1 MAKSI
6 YDMTDEEIMSME
18 FPPEAD
24 DNKEDKQD
32 TEPEPEDV
40 KDTQDSSSGSDED
53 NQFDHEDKNDQV
65 KEDNAQVEPDDKN
78 MSSDNDKSDKND
90 TLNQDDDKKD
100 EPEDKADTASS
111 GSISGSKEVN
121 KVNDKQVDDK
131 NNSTNILDKNS
142 DIEVNYEDFYKK
154 VMAPFKA
161 NGKTISL
168 KNADEAIQLMQMG
181 ANYTRKMQ
189 SIAPYRKTLMMLEKA
204 QLLDEDKLSYAIDL
218 LNGNQEAIKK
228 LLKDTKVDP
237 LEFNTEDNVN
247 YQPGLNNRVSDAEVN
262 FKSALDDLVSTA
274 DGLNT
279 VKEIN
284 TNWDEESKGEL
295 WKEPR
300 LMNIIHQQK
309 MAGIYDQIA
318 DEVNR
323 RKVLGIIPSN
333 IPFIYA
339 YNQVGQEMAQ
349 QRQAQSQSKNRGP
362 IAVRPAMT
370 KTDNGINNA
379 ARVKAAAPTRT
390 TPKSVK
396 PLINPLAMSDEEFM
410 AKYGDKY

>member
-6 YDMTDEEIMSME
+6 YEMTDEEIMSME
-18 FPPEAD
+18 LP
-24 DNKEDKQD
+24 
-32 TEPEPEDV
+32 PEPEDKEEV
-40 KDTQDSSSGSDED
+40 KSEPEEPEEKDTDTSSGSEEVVQEPETTDDKQDNQQEPEKETSGSDADEETVTEKSAED
-53 NQFDHEDKNDQV
+53 NSKEPEV
-65 KEDNAQVEPDDKN
+65 KEDI
-78 MSSDNDKSDKND
+78 SS
-90 TLNQDDDKKD
+90 T
-100 EPEDKADTASS
+100 
-111 GSISGSKEVN
+111 GSKEVN
-121 KVNDKQVDDK
+121 NVDDKQVDDK

-168 KNADEAIQLMQMG
+168 KSPDEAIQLMQMG

-262 FKSALDDLVSTA
+262 FKSTLDDLVSTA

-333 IPFIYA
+333 MPFIYA

-349 QRQAQSQSKNRGP
+349 QRQAQSQSKNREP

-396 PLINPLAMSDEEFM
+396 PFINPLAMSDEEFM

>member
-6 YDMTDEEIMSME
+6 YEMTDEEIMNME
-18 FPPEAD
+18 LP
-24 DNKEDKQD
+24 
-32 TEPEPEDV
+32 PEPEEKEEEEV
-40 KDTQDSSSGSDED
+40 PAEPEEKDTDTSTGSEEVDKEPEVKEEPDNQQEPEEDTSGSNDKETATEESAED
-53 NQFDHEDKNDQV
+53 DSKEPEV
-65 KEDNAQVEPDDKN
+65 KEDNIP
-78 MSSDNDKSDKND
+78 
-90 TLNQDDDKKD
+90 
-100 EPEDKADTASS
+100 
-111 GSISGSKEVN
+111 GSKEVN

-333 IPFIYA
+333 VPFIYA

-349 QRQAQSQSKNRGP
+349 QRQAQSQSKNREP

-390 TPKSVK
+390 APKSVK
-396 PLINPLAMSDEEFM
+396 SFINPLAMSDEEFM